1 MPYMTITRKCGHN
14 EKVFLYEDEM
24 NNQNSI
30 KNHCEHE
37 CEKCFLKHN
46 NINEV
51 KMSYSS
57 YKIEYSDCRTKSNS
71 YDKDSKTIIVYIPK

>member
-30 KNHCEHE
+30 KNHCEYE

-46 NINEV
+46 NVKEV
-51 KMSYSS
+51 KMDYST
-57 YKIEYSDCRTKSNS
+57 YKIEYSYCRTKPNS